1 MTGTMSDNPQH
12 NLLTRRRFI
21 AVAAAS
27 AGVCKPSL
35 AATDVRHFTW
45 RGIVMGAQAQ
55 IQLVHADA
63 RLARDVLD
71 QCVQE
76 IERLEDMFSLYRPA
90 SALNRLNRDGKL
102 SRPDLSFTELIATAL
117 QISRETDGAF
127 DISVQPLW
135 NAYAKHFGTPDADPT
150 GPVQSVIQQTLD
162 LVDYRQIHLSP
173 QRITLAKK
181 GMALT
186 LNGIAQGFATDRI
199 SALLK
204 RNDFSNVLVHLG
216 ELYGSGTRPDGTP
229 WRAGIAMSD
238 GSGAYQKTVRLRNG
252 ALATSGGYG
261 HTFTTDGAHHHLF
274 DPRTGRSASRYRS
287 VSVAAPS
294 ATLADA
300 MATAFYIMPL
310 ADIHAIVAL
319 RADTNAT
326 VVNKDG
332 CIIEL

>member
-1 MTGTMSDNPQH
+1 MSDNPQH

-27 AGVCKPSL
+27 AGLCKPSL
-35 AATDVRHFTW
+35 TTADVRYFTW

-76 IERLEDMFSLYRPA
+76 IRRLEDMFSLYRPA

-102 SRPDLSFTELIATAL
+102 SRPDLSFTELIAAAL

-127 DISVQPLW
+127 DISIQPLW
-135 NAYAKHFGTPDADPT
+135 NVYARHFDAPDADPA
-150 GPVQSVIQQTLD
+150 GPAQSVIQQTLG

-173 QRITLAKK
+173 QQITFARK

-186 LNGIAQGFATDRI
+186 LNGIAQGFVTDRI

-204 RNDFSNVLVHLG
+204 RNDFSNVLVNLG
-216 ELYGSGTRPDGTP
+216 ELYGSGTRPDGSP
-229 WRAGIAMSD
+229 WRAGIAMPD
-238 GSGAYQKTVRLRNG
+238 GSGAHQRTVRLRNG

-261 HTFTTDGAHHHLF
+261 HTFTTDGTHHHLF

-300 MATAFYIMPL
+300 LATAIYIMPL
-310 ADIHAIVAL
+310 ANIHAIVASH
-319 RADTNAT
+319 ADTRAT
-326 VVNKDG
+326 IVANDG
-332 CIIEL
+332 RVFEV